1 MLIIYLIIA
10 FPYCKLTD
18 PACWKS
24 TSNWKELLILQV
36 NVNFQGL

>member
-10 FPYCKLTD
+10 FPYCNID

-24 TSNWKELLILQV
+24 TSNWIELLILQV